1 MTTNSNVHPVT
12 EFKRTHRSKEQVHAL
27 AESGISRRTETVMQ
41 GNSRAPCFGAD
52 RAGDA
57 RSEVVQKSEWGRQ
70 VFMWG
75 WGKGEVMSSG
85 EYQMLPLM
93 TRSRVTR
100 PTARLPNN
108 AAPTPAVEL
117 VFGRIQPLSGY

>member
-1 MTTNSNVHPVT
+1 
-12 EFKRTHRSKEQVHAL
+12 
-27 AESGISRRTETVMQ
+27 MQ

-75 WGKGEVMSSG
+75 WGKGEVISSG

-93 TRSRVTR
+93 TRIPRDK
-100 PTARLPNN
+100 TARSTQQRRSHTEASESLTTVGI
-108 AAPTPAVEL
+108 AYDYGTCLQAGDVQGWIT
-117 VFGRIQPLSGY
+117 IH